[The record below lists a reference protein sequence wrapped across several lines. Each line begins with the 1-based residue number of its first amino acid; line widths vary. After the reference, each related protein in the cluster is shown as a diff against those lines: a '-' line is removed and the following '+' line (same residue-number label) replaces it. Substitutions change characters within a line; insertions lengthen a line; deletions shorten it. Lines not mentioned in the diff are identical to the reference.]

1 MTPFEQK
8 VKADNLTLE
17 QIIEALRDS
26 RCVDSR
32 VFPAIIL
39 SESGEEFISSYQVK
53 ALLDQANIQR
63 EMTKDDWQ
71 ALPEIMKF
79 VNRQG
84 IEDWYGKGAIKQL
97 KKIEKKLNKIADS
110 IG

>member
-1 MTPFEQK
+1 MEQK
-8 VKADNLTLE
+8 SFDQCGMT
-17 QIIEALRDS
+17 IE
-26 RCVDSR
+26 
-32 VFPAIIL
+32 
-39 SESGEEFISSYQVK
+39 
-53 ALLDQANIQR
+53 
-63 EMTKDDWQ
+63 DWQ

-110 IG
+110 VS